1 MFDLMF
7 DHFAKSKKIIQRDRD
22 KERERLSLLLKLVLD
37 RLKESRKPIV
47 FHILKTL

>member
-22 KERERLSLLLKLVLD
+22 KERERLSLSFKVSLN
-37 RLKESRKPIV
+37 RLKESKKPLGPIV
-47 FHILKTL
+47 L